1 MNLDQKTRKLL
12 TMHGALH
19 PRVER
24 KGDKDSSIWGNLAQH
39 SYLSQSE
46 EGLLKAALSRK
57 EKWNNQMIIR
67 EESMRKE

>member
-1 MNLDQKTRKLL
+1 MNLDQKIRKLL

-24 KGDKDSSIWGNLAQH
+24 KGDKDSSIWRNV
-39 SYLSQSE
+39 YLSQSE
-46 EGLLKAALSRK
+46 EGLVKAALSRK